1 MPVKYDYDWEKLHKE
16 QQLSGLNMKRFCR
29 ERSLP
34 YQSFKNHKYQSVNKA
49 DEVSIVPVKCKEQKR
64 ISFVM
69 NGVSLSVDASL
80 DDEGLRKIMK
90 ALQ

>member
-1 MPVKYDYDWEKLHKE
+1 MPVKYDYDWETLHKE

-29 ERSLP
+29 ERGLP
-34 YQSFKNHKYQSVNKA
+34 YQSFKNHKYQSMKKTEEIN
-49 DEVSIVPVKCKEQKR
+49 IVPVTCEQQQK

-69 NGVSLSVDASL
+69 NGVSLLIDASL

>member
-1 MPVKYDYDWEKLHKE
+1 MPVKYDYDWGKLHEE
-16 QQLSGLNMKRFCR
+16 QQLSGMNMKKFCR
-29 ERSLP
+29 DRNLP

-49 DEVSIVPVKCKEQKR
+49 DAVSIVPVKREEQQR
-64 ISFVM
+64 ISFII
-69 NGVSLSVDASL
+69 NGVSLSVEASL

>member
-1 MPVKYDYDWEKLHKE
+1 
-16 QQLSGLNMKRFCR
+16 MKRFCR

-34 YQSFKNHKYQSVNKA
+34 YQSFKNHKYQSANKA
-49 DEVSIVPVKCKEQKR
+49 DEVSIVPVKCEGQIR

-80 DDEGLRKIMK
+80 DDEGLRRIVK
-90 ALQ
+90 AIQ